1 MEKKRM
7 LSEDEGYQLL
17 SRFGIPVPVFELV
30 STAEEAREAAERIG
44 YPVVLKIKSR
54 QVIHKSDVGGVVRHI
69 GGREELRLGF
79 DKILESIRKKVP
91 GAVIEGIVVESE
103 QKPGIELFIGGK
115 TDPSFGRVISFGTGG
130 TAIELFPDFS
140 LRILPISRDEIPRLI
155 REIRG
160 YPLIAGYRGAPPGDE
175 KQLINC
181 IERAIAMFESDA
193 GIEEFDIN
201 PLILYEDGACAVDAR
216 IYYRSSN
223 VPPSEKRE
231 DFDFSLLR
239 PETIAVIGASPDPAK
254 IGYSILRNLLS
265 FPGRLYPVNPAHDE
279 ILGKKTYH
287 SVGAIPEPIDL
298 AVIVIPAHNV
308 PSVLGQAADRGAR
321 MAVIIS
327 SGFREIGTEGA
338 EIEQEILSV
347 ARKSRIRIIGP
358 NCLGVV
364 LPYQLINTT
373 FDPTSP
379 RKGHIAFIS
388 QSGAIITT
396 IIDWSVPEEIG
407 FSAVI
412 SLGNQID
419 LDFIDFLRFAAG
431 DDETRAIILYIEEI
445 KDGSSFIT
453 TVREITRNK
462 PVIILKSGSSALG
475 KKAASSHTGSLA
487 GDFEVYMAA
496 FRQAGAVPVYSLR
509 EAFDVAE
516 LLVSEGYPKGNRAVV
531 ITTAGGFA
539 VLISD
544 YADRFGIDLPP
555 LPPELLS
562 ELDSFLPHFWNRSN
576 PLDIIGDGGA
586 DRYAR
591 VLDTLIRY
599 QDFWDIAVIVA
610 VPSAVLDP
618 TILAHE
624 ITRFSRHTQ
633 KMVVGCLLG
642 GDTMKGGL
650 RVLRHHHIPNYEDI
664 ESLFKAVGR
673 TLRVSGH
680 RKQDRFL

>member
-1 MEKKRM
+1 
-7 LSEDEGYQLL
+7 
-17 SRFGIPVPVFELV
+17 
-30 STAEEAREAAERIG
+30 
-44 YPVVLKIKSR
+44 
-54 QVIHKSDVGGVVRHI
+54 
-69 GGREELRLGF
+69 
-79 DKILESIRKKVP
+79 
-91 GAVIEGIVVESE
+91 
-103 QKPGIELFIGGK
+103 
-115 TDPSFGRVISFGTGG
+115 
-130 TAIELFPDFS
+130 
-140 LRILPISRDEIPRLI
+140 
-155 REIRG
+155 
-160 YPLIAGYRGAPPGDE
+160 
-175 KQLINC
+175 
-181 IERAIAMFESDA
+181 MFESDA

-308 PSVLGQAADRGAR
+308 PSVLGQAAERGAR

-509 EAFDVAE
+509 EAFDVTE
-516 LLVSEGYPKGNRAVV
+516 LLVSEGYPTGNRAVV

>member
-1 MEKKRM
+1 MERKRM

-17 SRFGIPVPVFELV
+17 SRFGIPVPGFELV
-30 STAEEAREAAERIG
+30 RTADEARDAAERLG

-54 QVIHKSDVGGVVRHI
+54 QVIHKSDVGGVVQQIRN
-69 GGREELRLGF
+69 REELRQGF
-79 DKILESIRKKVP
+79 ENILENIRKKVP
-91 GAVIEGIVVESE
+91 EAVIEGIIVESE
-103 QKPGIELFIGGK
+103 QRRGIEFFIGGK
-115 TDPSFGRVISFGTGG
+115 TDPAFGRVISFGMGG
-130 TAIELFPDFS
+130 TTIELFSDFS
-140 LRILPISRDEIPRLI
+140 LRILPISREEIPRLI

-160 YPLIAGYRGAPPGDE
+160 YPLIRGYRGAPPLDE
-175 KQLINC
+175 KELILC

-193 GIEEFDIN
+193 GVEEFDIN
-201 PLILYEDGACAVDAR
+201 PLILYKDGACAVDAR
-216 IYYRSSN
+216 IFCRSSR
-223 VPPSEKRE
+223 VPPAEKKE

-239 PETIAVIGASPDPAK
+239 PETIAIIGASADPKK
-254 IGYSILRNLLS
+254 IGYSILRNLLT

-279 ILGKKTYH
+279 VLGKKTYPT
-287 SVGAIPEPIDL
+287 VGAIPEPIDL
-298 AVIVIPAHNV
+298 AVIAVAARNV
-308 PSVLGQAADRGAR
+308 PAVLDQAATQGAR
-321 MAVIIS
+321 LAVIIS
-327 SGFREIGTEGA
+327 SGFRETGSEGA
-338 EIEQEILSV
+338 ELEKEILAV
-347 ARKSRIRIIGP
+347 ARKSGIRIIGP

-364 LPYQLINTT
+364 LPHRLINTT
-373 FDPTSP
+373 FDPTPP

-419 LDFIDFLRFAAG
+419 LDFIDFLRFAAE

-445 KDGSSFIT
+445 KDGSSFIKN
-453 TVREITRNK
+453 VWEISRTK
-462 PVIILKSGSSALG
+462 PVIILKAGSSALG
-475 KKAASSHTGSLA
+475 QKAASSHTGSLA
-487 GDFEVYMAA
+487 GDFEVYKAA
-496 FRQAGAVPVYSLR
+496 FRQAGAVRVDSLR

-516 LLVSEGYPKGNRAVV
+516 LLVSEGYPKGSRAVV

-544 YADRFGIDLPP
+544 FADRFGIDLPS

-599 QDFWDIAVIVA
+599 QDFWDIAVVVA

-618 TILAHE
+618 TLLAHE
-624 ITRFSRHTQ
+624 ITRFSRHTE

-642 GDTMKGGL
+642 GDTMKGGM

-664 ESLFKAVGR
+664 ESAFKAVGR
-673 TLRVSGH
+673 TLKAKGY
-680 RKQDRFL
+680 RKDDSYL